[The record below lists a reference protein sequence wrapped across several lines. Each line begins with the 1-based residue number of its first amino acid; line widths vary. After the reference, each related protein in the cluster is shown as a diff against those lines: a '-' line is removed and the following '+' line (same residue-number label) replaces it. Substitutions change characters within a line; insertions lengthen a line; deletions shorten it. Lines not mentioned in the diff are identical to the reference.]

1 MNGIFAETVRHQS
14 GYGNDTHKINSFL
27 EGPPALNGIS
37 GRSEKK
43 NQRVEPHL
51 FCIYIADAHK
61 RRSRVEPAAAAV

>member
-27 EGPPALNGIS
+27 EAPPALNGIL

-43 NQRVEPHL
+43 N
-51 FCIYIADAHK
+51 YIADAHK